1 MSWSRSNDFGYMESG
16 GFGPKFSFAL
26 TGSTT
31 FFTPFTCFLWEVR
44 GGEGE
49 YVNAG
54 KTEEEGGRCSMA
66 LRGRAE
72 DGRGVEVDGGEIE
85 ERGTWVRGGMG

>member
-1 MSWSRSNDFGYMESG
+1 M
-16 GFGPKFSFAL
+16 
-26 TGSTT
+26 
-31 FFTPFTCFLWEVR
+31 R

-72 DGRGVEVDGGEIE
+72 DGRGVEVDGGEIG